1 MFNKKIN
8 KKIDNIN
15 TKLDKSM
22 ILEIPYIVG
31 SKKEI
36 IKRNFLAGIAR
47 GIGSGIGW
55 ALVSALIIYLLRKLI
70 ALNLPVLGD
79 YITDIVSIVQKKL
92 WKVLTLEWRIYKI

>member
-92 WKVLTLEWRIYKI
+92 

>member
-1 MFNKKIN
+1 MFNKRTDKET
-8 KKIDNIN
+8 DNIN
-15 TKLDKSM
+15 TKIDKSI

-31 SKKEI
+31 SKTEI

-47 GIGSGIGW
+47 GIGAGIGW
-55 ALVSALIIYLLRKLI
+55 LLISALILYLLKKLI

-92 WKVLTLEWRIYKI
+92 